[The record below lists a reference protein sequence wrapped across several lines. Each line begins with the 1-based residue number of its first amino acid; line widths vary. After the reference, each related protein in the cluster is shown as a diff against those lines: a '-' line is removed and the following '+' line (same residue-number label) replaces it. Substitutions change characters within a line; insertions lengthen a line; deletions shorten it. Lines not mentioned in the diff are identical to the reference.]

1 MIINQKE
8 ILIDNIIDVDKV
20 ILKDRG
26 NNIFLSDE
34 HIEILNK
41 YEINYESCFNVNELI
56 FKIEDV
62 LNDSYDELDDLEYLS
77 NLISEYNYYNN
88 TNK

>member
-41 YEINYESCFNVNELI
+41 YEINYEICFNINELI